1 MKEIQI
7 LGRTI
12 QIKTCSKAELLE
24 FDPDSKDVLGWYS
37 PDESTIYI
45 HSGLEGSVYNRV
57 LIHEITHV
65 MLSISGLSHWLED
78 KQEEAIC
85 DLMEGFLELLK
96 NKRLVEYL
104 NG

>member
-7 LGRTI
+7 LGRVI

-24 FDPDSKDVLGWYS
+24 FDPESGAVLGWYS
-37 PDESTIYI
+37 HDESTIYI
-45 HSGLEGSVYNRV
+45 HSGLDGEAYNRT

-65 MLSISGLSHWLED
+65 MLSVSGLSHWLEEN
-78 KQEEAIC
+78 QEEAIC

-96 NKRLVEYL
+96 NKKFVDYL
-104 NG
+104 AG